1 MELKTSFDSKEIH
14 KINIIRE
21 LMPIMKT
28 DDINSISPIIIYKK
42 EASQL
47 KIFSVGSQEH
57 YPQSHGAPSL
67 LHFF

>member
-1 MELKTSFDSKEIH
+1 
-14 KINIIRE
+14 
-21 LMPIMKT
+21 MPIMKT